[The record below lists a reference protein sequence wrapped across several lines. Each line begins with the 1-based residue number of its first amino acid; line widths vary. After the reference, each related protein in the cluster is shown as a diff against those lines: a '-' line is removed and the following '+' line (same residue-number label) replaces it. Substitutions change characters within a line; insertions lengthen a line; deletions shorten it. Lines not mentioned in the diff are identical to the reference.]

1 MDVEMKLNNSVE
13 NSQDNFIL
21 NGNELVSIR
30 SLYIL
35 QKSYNIY
42 KTLKI

>member
-21 NGNELVSIR
+21 NGNDLVLIR

-35 QKSYNIY
+35 QTSHNI
-42 KTLKI
+42 

>member
-1 MDVEMKLNNSVE
+1 MDVEIKLNNSVE
-13 NSQDNFIL
+13 NSQDNFIW

-35 QKSYNIY
+35 QKSYNI
-42 KTLKI
+42 

>member
-1 MDVEMKLNNSVE
+1 MDVDMKLNNYVE
-13 NSQDNFIL
+13 NSPDKFIL
-21 NGNELVSIR
+21 NGNELVLIR

-42 KTLKI
+42 KT